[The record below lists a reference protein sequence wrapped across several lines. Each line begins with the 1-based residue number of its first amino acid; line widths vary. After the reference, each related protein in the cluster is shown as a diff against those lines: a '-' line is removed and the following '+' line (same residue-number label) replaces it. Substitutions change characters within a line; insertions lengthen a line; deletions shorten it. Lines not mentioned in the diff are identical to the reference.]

1 MKIFT
6 QVVAVRHMNNHRCS
20 VAPHA
25 TTTLYRNVAHR
36 YKAILQRTP
45 HILITPHEKSLG
57 RRKRLFK
64 F

>member
-25 TTTLYRNVAHR
+25 ATRLSCDVVHR

-57 RRKRLFK
+57 RQKRLFK

>member
-6 QVVAVRHMNNHRCS
+6 QVVAVRQLNNHRCS

-25 TTTLYRNVAHR
+25 ATTLKRNVAHC
-36 YKAILQRTP
+36 YKAILQHTP
-45 HILITPHEKSLG
+45 HILITPTEKSLG
-57 RRKRLFK
+57 CRKRLFK